1 MTSQTNGITRKYM
14 YVGDIGGLK
23 PEQRWTANK
32 MIENQVF
39 RRTTIL
45 DLAFN
50 QIGSSYKPKDA
61 WEKMKGHDD
70 ICKHLQTFAEQKKSS
85 RNSEEQSVIPST

>member
-61 WEKMKGHDD
+61 WEKMKEHDD
-70 ICKHLQTFAEQKKSS
+70 ILYASTSKRSLSRKKVLEIQKNN
-85 RNSEEQSVIPST
+85 R